1 MMSYEERVATEIGRK
16 AVTAS
21 SQGGRDG
28 RQERGLR
35 VVVRVVFPHSGHVG
49 SVSRHTG
56 GATGRGGHDV
66 AAEDLAADDEGQ
78 AGFVGRS
85 GRIRGAWSG
94 AGRGRKDLTVQRIN
108 DIVGQLSK
116 DTLASIE
123 FIRLSDYDR
132 HDVAT
137 DVATELL
144 VYALYKTGA
153 EVTDIRLFMRHV
165 EYAVTERYYDFLAK
179 TEKNGVE

>member
-1 MMSYEERVATEIGRK
+1 MTER
-16 AVTAS
+16 
-21 SQGGRDG
+21 
-28 RQERGLR
+28 
-35 VVVRVVFPHSGHVG
+35 
-49 SVSRHTG
+49 
-56 GATGRGGHDV
+56 
-66 AAEDLAADDEGQ
+66 AD
-78 AGFVGRS
+78 A
-85 GRIRGAWSG
+85 
-94 AGRGRKDLTVQRIN
+94 VQRTN

-153 EVTDIRLFMRHV
+153 DVSDIRLFMKHV

>member
-1 MMSYEERVATEIGRK
+1 M
-16 AVTAS
+16 
-21 SQGGRDG
+21 
-28 RQERGLR
+28 
-35 VVVRVVFPHSGHVG
+35 
-49 SVSRHTG
+49 
-56 GATGRGGHDV
+56 
-66 AAEDLAADDEGQ
+66 
-78 AGFVGRS
+78 
-85 GRIRGAWSG
+85 
-94 AGRGRKDLTVQRIN
+94 QRIN

-153 EVTDIRLFMRHV
+153 EVTDIRLFIVSCQGNLRFQSREELALAPPGRFFCIMNQSFD
-165 EYAVTERYYDFLAK
+165 YA
-179 TEKNGVE
+179 

>member
-1 MMSYEERVATEIGRK
+1 MV
-16 AVTAS
+16 S
-21 SQGGRDG
+21 SLVDTISIKYN
-28 RQERGLR
+28 
-35 VVVRVVFPHSGHVG
+35 FKHN
-49 SVSRHTG
+49 
-56 GATGRGGHDV
+56 
-66 AAEDLAADDEGQ
+66 
-78 AGFVGRS
+78 
-85 GRIRGAWSG
+85 
-94 AGRGRKDLTVQRIN
+94 LTQSH

-153 EVTDIRLFMRHV
+153 EVTDIRLFIEHR
-165 EYAVTERYYDFLAK
+165 RG
-179 TEKNGVE
+179 NP